1 MRRGSRQTQRPAS
14 EPPGPTVA
22 ADDAPTSCLGDNGTA
37 SLPWALSTA
46 TCSAQVRRPASR
58 PSFPTPS
65 QPQRPTPRC
74 RQICAGTTSSC
85 SNFPGG
91 SVHFRLFPLEKISP
105 APGNRIP
112 YDVDLAYDYDET
124 AAALTDD
131 GPDSQHLVEVDTVI
145 LDKLIN
151 AGAVQPFEIGG
162 GVSFLPAALEAVT
175 WGGSVY
181 GVPHWTCGYFVIS
194 RLEEVREAG
203 TLTELLSA
211 LETEGTNAVDLV
223 GDLDGSWD
231 SIVVLS
237 RRFQGHLP
245 GREHD
250 GRVGCGGTRFFRK
263 GWTREGRSGM

>member
-58 PSFPTPS
+58 PSCPSFPTPS

-91 SVHFRLFPLEKISP
+91 SVHFRPFPREKISP

-112 YDVDLAYDYDET
+112 SGFTLDPDDLLSSDLAAYANERDSLAFSMSLDAVAHRIASDLY
-124 AAALTDD
+124 TDAIHGFQD
-131 GPDSQHLVEVDTVI
+131 W
-145 LDKLIN
+145 
-151 AGAVQPFEIGG
+151 AVKMGDRI
-162 GVSFLPAALEAVT
+162 VLLP
-175 WGGSVY
+175 
-181 GVPHWTCGYFVIS
+181 
-194 RLEEVREAG
+194 R
-203 TLTELLSA
+203 
-211 LETEGTNAVDLV
+211 
-223 GDLDGSWD
+223 SWD
-231 SIVVLS
+231 RPFYDRTRSSLPRITLGGPVTAKPDHVGRLFTS
-237 RRFQGHLP
+237 RRARRSRPAKGRLLHVARSP
-245 GREHD
+245 GGAAWEVA
-250 GRVGCGGTRFFRK
+250 GR
-263 GWTREGRSGM
+263 GRSRPSIRRRCA